1 MKKLKGLLITVM
13 VVLAA
18 LLICQPA
25 QAVEEWQP
33 DMNATVVKDVPTD
46 VANFGGP
53 SVDVKSIEGG
63 NRFEVTLD
71 DVKLTPKGGKALFD
85 ADVVRIA
92 SGILDAAKP
101 SGNKKVASEY
111 VVEVRPV
118 NGKVVFTIANYAK
131 AAGITVVEH
140 IWGIGKTKGD
150 AMVKY
155 LVLNPESPWVIYE
168 TSWGKPDME
177 TLAIGILM
185 CPDGRAVPV
194 KSLSQGKIKQGKH
207 PELTDA
213 CK

>member
-46 VANFGGP
+46 VANFGGS

-63 NRFEVTLD
+63 NRFEVTFY

-85 ADVVRIA
+85 AEIVRIA
-92 SGILDAAKP
+92 SGVLHAAKV
-101 SGNKKVASEY
+101 SGNKKVESEY
-111 VVEVRPV
+111 VVEKIDTC
-118 NGKVVFTIANYAK
+118 GIDKMVFTIANYAK
-131 AAGITVVEH
+131 AAGIPVVEH
-140 IWGIGKTKGD
+140 LWGIGKTKGD

-168 TSWGKPDME
+168 TSRGKPNLE
-177 TLAIGILM
+177 TLAIGIVM
-185 CPDGRAVPV
+185 YPDGKAVPV
-194 KSLSQGKIKQGKH
+194 KSLGQGKIK
-207 PELTDA
+207 
-213 CK
+213 